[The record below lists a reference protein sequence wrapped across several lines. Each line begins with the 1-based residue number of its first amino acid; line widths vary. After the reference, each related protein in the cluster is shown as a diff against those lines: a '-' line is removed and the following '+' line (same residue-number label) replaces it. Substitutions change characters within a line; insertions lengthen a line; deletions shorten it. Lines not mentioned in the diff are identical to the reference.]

1 RRRHRRFSRDWSPDV
16 CSSDLRA
23 DPVLVRAAP
32 AWAEAIGT
40 IGDPPL
46 QVLGS
51 RSPLQIRAALRE
63 RDGGPIVVLTDLDLQ
78 ALGDDLLARAA
89 GRRVHPLDRWVT
101 VCELFGAARPSPE
114 LALRVQLADA
124 LIEARPLTGYRQVK
138 SRVLDLDTAVS

>member
-1 RRRHRRFSRDWSPDV
+1 TTGPG
-16 CSSDLRA
+16 A
-23 DPVLVRAAP
+23 TLVRVGAGPAA
-32 AWAEAIGT
+32 AGAMARTGA
-40 IGDPPL
+40 PPL

-114 LALRVQLADA
+114 LAQRAHLADA

-138 SRVLDLDTAVS
+138 SRVLDL